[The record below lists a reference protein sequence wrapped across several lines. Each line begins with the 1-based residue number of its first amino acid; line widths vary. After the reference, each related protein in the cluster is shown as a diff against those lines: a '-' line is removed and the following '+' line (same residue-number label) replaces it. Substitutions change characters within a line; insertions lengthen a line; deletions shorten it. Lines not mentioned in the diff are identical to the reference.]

1 MWDGENTA
9 VRWQNNALHRMCL
22 PASAGRPW
30 SINARPRG
38 GAVSPDM
45 CGLAGCYGSQTPS
58 PPDARGPALRP
69 AVQWSPR
76 AHVIDSQAHPL
87 ISHPVF
93 VSVTCAFRY
102 GQEDIDV
109 IGLSFRRDLYFSRV
123 QVFPPVGAAT
133 TSTKLQETLM
143 KKLGDN
149 TYPFLLT
156 VSDPSPLP
164 WSLHPQHLVM

>member
-1 MWDGENTA
+1 MET
-9 VRWQNNALHRMCL
+9 VRSGGKITPFTGCASQPLLGTCGALTHAPGMAPL
-22 PASAGRPW
+22 PQVCV
-30 SINARPRG
+30 ARL
-38 GAVSPDM
+38 GAMV
-45 CGLAGCYGSQTPS
+45 
-58 PPDARGPALRP
+58 LRP
-69 AVQWSPR
+69 HPLQMLEVLPCDLQCQWSPR
-76 AHVIDSQAHPL
+76 AHMVDGQAHPL
-87 ISHPVF
+87 VSHPVF

-109 IGLSFRRDLYFSRV
+109 IGLSFRRDLYFSKV

-133 TSTKLQETLM
+133 TSTKLQESLT